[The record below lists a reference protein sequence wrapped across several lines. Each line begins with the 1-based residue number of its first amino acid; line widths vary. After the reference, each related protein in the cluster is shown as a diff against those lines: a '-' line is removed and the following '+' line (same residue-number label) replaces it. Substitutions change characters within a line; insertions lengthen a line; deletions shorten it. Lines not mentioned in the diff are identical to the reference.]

1 MRKIWLSR
9 ALFTT
14 VCLAAVVFCSVAFGL
29 AEDEPSQT
37 RCIPI
42 FERFPIACPLPF
54 GGLPF
59 GREPETPG
67 PPPREPAALRIE
79 FTDGLTELTKEP
91 FDTVLITLLGTPGY
105 SFALL
110 ADLETGHSTFMGLE
124 LDLSEWAEIVY
135 WGVFDETGEAEVS
148 HPLPPIMSV
157 EEVLNFYFQAVSGK
171 NNLQEDLQ
179 KSNLILCIVPLYDE
193 EE

>member
-1 MRKIWLSR
+1 MRTTELRCALSI
-9 ALFTT
+9 T
-14 VCLAAVVFCSVAFGL
+14 VALAAILFCFGAFGL

-59 GREPETPG
+59 GREPEIPG

-79 FTDGLTELTKEP
+79 SAEGLTELTKEP
-91 FDTVLITLLGTPGY
+91 FDILSIRLRGTPGY

-110 ADLETGHSTFMGLE
+110 TDLETGHSTFMGLE
-124 LDLSEWAEIVY
+124 LNVSEWAETVAL
-135 WGVFDETGEAEVS
+135 GTFDESGNAEVQYPI
-148 HPLPPIMSV
+148 PLILAV
-157 EEVLNFYFQAVSGK
+157 EEVVNFYFQAVSGK
-171 NNLQEDLQ
+171 NDFQEDLQ
-179 KSNLILCIVPLYDE
+179 KSNLIVCMVPLQDKE
-193 EE
+193 D

>member
-9 ALFTT
+9 ALSTT
-14 VCLAAVVFCSVAFGL
+14 VCLAAVVLCFVAFGL

-59 GREPETPG
+59 GREPEIPG

-79 FTDGLTELTKEP
+79 SAEGLTELTKEP
-91 FDTVLITLLGTPGY
+91 FDILSIRLRGTPGY

-110 ADLETGHSTFMGLE
+110 TDLETGHSTFMGLE

-135 WGVFDETGEAEVS
+135 WGVFDEAGEAEVS
-148 HPLPPIMSV
+148 YPLPPIMSV

-179 KSNLILCIVPLYDE
+179 KSNLIVCMVPLQDKE
-193 EE
+193 D